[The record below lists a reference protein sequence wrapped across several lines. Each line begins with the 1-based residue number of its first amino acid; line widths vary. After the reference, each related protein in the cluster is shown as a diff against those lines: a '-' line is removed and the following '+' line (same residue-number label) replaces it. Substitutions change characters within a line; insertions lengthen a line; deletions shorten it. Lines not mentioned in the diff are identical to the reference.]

1 MIARIFPLVCIL
13 NAMRIDKG
21 LILFL
26 PLAEYGQ
33 TMAGVERGDKQPVA
47 HWNATSMKLASLVKA
62 EATIQNMHMHQNCK
76 GKLLG

>member
-33 TMAGVERGDKQPVA
+33 SMAGVEKGDKLPAA
-47 HWNATSMKLASLVKA
+47 HRNATSMKLVSLVKA
-62 EATIQNMHMHQNCK
+62 EATIQNMHMPQNCK